1 MQTIRRR
8 CSGLEFEV
16 RLSDCVNPN
25 DGKNGNAI
33 ETPAPLKN
41 LRRLD
46 KLQWGLLY
54 FIISV

>member
-8 CSGLEFEV
+8 CTGLEFAV
-16 RLSDCVNPN
+16 RVPDCENPN
-25 DGKNGNAI
+25 EGKNGNAI

-41 LRRLD
+41 LRRLAM
-46 KLQWGLLY
+46 LQWELY